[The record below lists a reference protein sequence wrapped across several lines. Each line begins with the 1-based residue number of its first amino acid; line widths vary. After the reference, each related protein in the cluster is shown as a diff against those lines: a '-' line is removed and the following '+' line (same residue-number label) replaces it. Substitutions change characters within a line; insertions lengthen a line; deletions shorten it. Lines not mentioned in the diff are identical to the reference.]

1 METFKE
7 KQMKSIL
14 NYIMTIMYIA
24 LMLPLL
30 LVMGVFT
37 PGIFM
42 SGMKGFVVYAE
53 EELIERQKTSVK
65 RVKDAK

>member
-1 METFKE
+1 
-7 KQMKSIL
+7 MKTIL

-30 LVMGVFT
+30 LVMGIFT

-42 SGMKGFVVYAE
+42 RGMRGFVVYAE
-53 EELIERQKTSVK
+53 EELIERQKASVK
-65 RVKDAK
+65 KVKDAK

>member
-1 METFKE
+1 
-7 KQMKSIL
+7 MKSIL
-14 NYIMTIMYIA
+14 NYIMTELYVV

-30 LVMGVFT
+30 LVMGVFV

-42 SGMKGFVVYAE
+42 RGMRGFVDYAE
-53 EELIERQKTSVK
+53 KELIERQKANAK